1 MDRALQIIGIDGRRI
16 DVELSGPEGG
26 RPLIFHTGTPM
37 AGTVF
42 APLVQAGAE
51 RGLRHIA
58 YSRPGYGSSDR
69 HAGRTVADCVADVSA
84 IVDELGIERFFTV
97 GWSGGGPHALA
108 CAALLPER
116 TIAAATLAGVAPRR
130 ASGLDWQAGMGDENL
145 DEFTAAE
152 AGEEQLRDYLHQQA
166 ALASVTG
173 SELHAELG
181 DLLSDVDR
189 DVLSGD
195 FADYLAG
202 SMRAGLAD
210 GFSGWL
216 DDDLAFIRDWG
227 FPLEEVGRPVTIWQG
242 HTDRFVPFAH
252 GEWLAGHV
260 SGARPQLLADHGHLS
275 ILIGSYDRVLDDLIA
290 SGG

>member
-1 MDRALQIIGIDGRRI
+1 MDRALQIIGTDGRRI
-16 DVELSGPEGG
+16 DVEVSGPEGG

-69 HAGRTVADCVADVSA
+69 HAGRTVADCVADVA
-84 IVDELGIERFFTV
+84 VIADELGIEDFFTV

>member
-69 HAGRTVADCVADVSA
+69 HVGRTVADCVADVA
-84 IVDELGIERFFTV
+84 VIADELGIEDFFTV

-130 ASGLDWQAGMGDENL
+130 ASGLDWPAGMGDENL